1 MSETKKKQIA
11 IGVEDFKTIIE
22 KGGYFVDKTLMIK
35 QLIESQAMAT
45 LFTRPRRFG
54 KTLNQFM
61 IRRFFEDEITEKDEK
76 IDNGYLFDGLA
87 IGVSK
92 ITCGFSKINCG
103 MESWANG
110 NSPKSVVGRNRWI
123 LNKKMVKKSGNRVTF
138 GCLIWYKTYFL
149 YYLNFGPFTACFL
162 YGSLVLS
169 VRKQTFFHGLGTA
182 KMAAFFRCEK
192 RNRFRICSKFP

>member
-1 MSETKKKQIA
+1 MCSRKSHFLKKIRNEGRALCLQEMQA
-11 IGVEDFKTIIE
+11 YGGCEDRVK
-22 KGGYFVDKTLMIK
+22 V
-35 QLIESQAMAT
+35 
-45 LFTRPRRFG
+45 LFGFS
-54 KTLNQFM
+54 F
-61 IRRFFEDEITEKDEK
+61 
-76 IDNGYLFDGLA
+76 
-87 IGVSK
+87 GVSK

-162 YGSLVLS
+162 YGPLVLS
-169 VRKQTFFHGLGTA
+169 VRKQTSFHGLGTA

-192 RNRFRICSKFP
+192 RKRFRICSKFP

>member
-1 MSETKKKQIA
+1 MFDNLRPDSTRGIRQRAKKHAEQ
-11 IGVEDFKTIIE
+11 
-22 KGGYFVDKTLMIK
+22 
-35 QLIESQAMAT
+35 
-45 LFTRPRRFG
+45 PR
-54 KTLNQFM
+54 T
-61 IRRFFEDEITEKDEK
+61 
-76 IDNGYLFDGLA
+76 IDNMSREKHEKNYQNLILIAEA
-87 IGVSK
+87 IILVCILCVTVFGVSK

-162 YGSLVLS
+162 YGPLVLS
-169 VRKQTFFHGLGTA
+169 VRKQTSFHGLGTA

-192 RNRFRICSKFP
+192 RKRFRICSKFP

>member
-1 MSETKKKQIA
+1 MQNGSIDSFA
-11 IGVEDFKTIIE
+11 SMPAMNVRRSARCFCRDFKNITRR
-22 KGGYFVDKTLMIK
+22 YFLYNK
-35 QLIESQAMAT
+35 Q
-45 LFTRPRRFG
+45 
-54 KTLNQFM
+54 K
-61 IRRFFEDEITEKDEK
+61 
-76 IDNGYLFDGLA
+76 
-87 IGVSK
+87 GVSK

-123 LNKKMVKKSGNRVTF
+123 FNKKMVKKSGNRVTF

-162 YGSLVLS
+162 YGPLVLS
-169 VRKQTFFHGLGTA
+169 VRKQTSFHGLGTA

-192 RNRFRICSKFP
+192 RKRFRICSKFP

>member
-1 MSETKKKQIA
+1 M
-11 IGVEDFKTIIE
+11 KT
-22 KGGYFVDKTLMIK
+22 VSSLRRQHSSSVST
-35 QLIESQAMAT
+35 QAE
-45 LFTRPRRFG
+45 LGRKRNSNNP
-54 KTLNQFM
+54 
-61 IRRFFEDEITEKDEK
+61 FFEKLVCKHAKTHWETR
-76 IDNGYLFDGLA
+76 
-87 IGVSK
+87 VSK

-162 YGSLVLS
+162 YGPLVLS
-169 VRKQTFFHGLGTA
+169 VRKQTSFHALGTA

-192 RNRFRICSKFP
+192 RKRFRICSKFP

>member
-1 MSETKKKQIA
+1 MQPEHGQKQNNESLKNLY
-11 IGVEDFKTIIE
+11 VNTRR
-22 KGGYFVDKTLMIK
+22 
-35 QLIESQAMAT
+35 LI
-45 LFTRPRRFG
+45 G
-54 KTLNQFM
+54 KTPRWVFA
-61 IRRFFEDEITEKDEK
+61 
-76 IDNGYLFDGLA
+76 YLK
-87 IGVSK
+87 GVSK

-162 YGSLVLS
+162 YGPLVLS
-169 VRKQTFFHGLGTA
+169 LRKQTSFHGLGTA

-192 RNRFRICSKFP
+192 RKRFRICSKFP

>member
-1 MSETKKKQIA
+1 MPDVIA
-11 IGVEDFKTIIE
+11 ILNLQNDNDATEEVDAAIRAAE
-22 KGGYFVDKTLMIK
+22 K
-35 QLIESQAMAT
+35 EW
-45 LFTRPRRFG
+45 
-54 KTLNQFM
+54 
-61 IRRFFEDEITEKDEK
+61 
-76 IDNGYLFDGLA
+76 
-87 IGVSK
+87 VSK
-92 ITCGFSKINCG
+92 ITCGFSKNNCG

-162 YGSLVLS
+162 YGPLVLS
-169 VRKQTFFHGLGTA
+169 VRKQTSFHGLGTA

-192 RNRFRICSKFP
+192 RKWFRICSKFP

>member
-1 MSETKKKQIA
+1 MAGSSLGGTFRLILVKHVET
-11 IGVEDFKTIIE
+11 
-22 KGGYFVDKTLMIK
+22 
-35 QLIESQAMAT
+35 AMYKNKMYVMDADC
-45 LFTRPRRFG
+45 LR
-54 KTLNQFM
+54 N
-61 IRRFFEDEITEKDEK
+61 
-76 IDNGYLFDGLA
+76 
-87 IGVSK
+87 GVSK

-162 YGSLVLS
+162 YGPLVLS
-169 VRKQTFFHGLGTA
+169 VRKQTSFHGLGTA

-192 RNRFRICSKFP
+192 RKRFRICSKFP

>member
-1 MSETKKKQIA
+1 MKMMFQYLRSHRKSVALFSVCAA
-11 IGVEDFKTIIE
+11 ILTVLYI
-22 KGGYFVDKTLMIK
+22 
-35 QLIESQAMAT
+35 
-45 LFTRPRRFG
+45 
-54 KTLNQFM
+54 
-61 IRRFFEDEITEKDEK
+61 
-76 IDNGYLFDGLA
+76 LFDVNIRLIAYGWLVCSAVGLVLW
-87 IGVSK
+87 VSK

-162 YGSLVLS
+162 YGPL
-169 VRKQTFFHGLGTA
+169 RKQTSFHGLGTA

-192 RNRFRICSKFP
+192 RKWFRICSKFP

>member
-1 MSETKKKQIA
+1 MTKTASSPQKPHSSSASTQA
-11 IGVEDFKTIIE
+11 EPGRSKTHHE
-22 KGGYFVDKTLMIK
+22 NAKT
-35 QLIESQAMAT
+35 
-45 LFTRPRRFG
+45 RR
-54 KTLNQFM
+54 
-61 IRRFFEDEITEKDEK
+61 ISV
-76 IDNGYLFDGLA
+76 GLSR
-87 IGVSK
+87 VSK

-162 YGSLVLS
+162 YGPLVLS
-169 VRKQTFFHGLGTA
+169 LRKQTSFHGLGTA

-192 RNRFRICSKFP
+192 RKRFRICSKFP

>member
-1 MSETKKKQIA
+1 MKTANLLQKLHSNNVSTQAAHGQNKKSYEY
-11 IGVEDFKTIIE
+11 VTMII
-22 KGGYFVDKTLMIK
+22 
-35 QLIESQAMAT
+35 
-45 LFTRPRRFG
+45 RW
-54 KTLNQFM
+54 QFPADY
-61 IRRFFEDEITEKDEK
+61 R
-76 IDNGYLFDGLA
+76 
-87 IGVSK
+87 VSK

-162 YGSLVLS
+162 YGPLVLS
-169 VRKQTFFHGLGTA
+169 VRKQTSFHGLGTA

-192 RNRFRICSKFP
+192 RKRFRICSKFP

>member
-45 LFTRPRRFG
+45 LFTRPRCFG

-61 IRRFFEDEITEKDEK
+61 IRRFFEDEITEKGEK

-123 LNKKMVKKSGNRVTF
+123 FNKKMVKKSGNRVTF

-162 YGSLVLS
+162 YGPLVLS
-169 VRKQTFFHGLGTA
+169 VRKQTSFHGLGTA

-192 RNRFRICSKFP
+192 RKRFRICSKFP

>member
-1 MSETKKKQIA
+1 MQPEHGQKQNNESLKNLY
-11 IGVEDFKTIIE
+11 VKTRR
-22 KGGYFVDKTLMIK
+22 
-35 QLIESQAMAT
+35 LI
-45 LFTRPRRFG
+45 G
-54 KTLNQFM
+54 KTPRWVFA
-61 IRRFFEDEITEKDEK
+61 
-76 IDNGYLFDGLA
+76 YLK
-87 IGVSK
+87 GVSK

-162 YGSLVLS
+162 YGPLVLS
-169 VRKQTFFHGLGTA
+169 LRKQTSFHGLGTA

-192 RNRFRICSKFP
+192 RKRFRICSKFP

>member
-1 MSETKKKQIA
+1 MQIREQNLGE
-11 IGVEDFKTIIE
+11 IRHIMKTR
-22 KGGYFVDKTLMIK
+22 KPDGYPSGFRI
-35 QLIESQAMAT
+35 
-45 LFTRPRRFG
+45 FR
-54 KTLNQFM
+54 
-61 IRRFFEDEITEKDEK
+61 
-76 IDNGYLFDGLA
+76 
-87 IGVSK
+87 VSK

-103 MESWANG
+103 MESWANV

-162 YGSLVLS
+162 YGPLVLS
-169 VRKQTFFHGLGTA
+169 VRKQTSFHGLGTA

-192 RNRFRICSKFP
+192 RKRFRICSKFP

>member
-1 MSETKKKQIA
+1 MRHLGRALVRCLHRAQRRVNRIRENKKIRTDACGKRPA
-11 IGVEDFKTIIE
+11 SRAEKTN
-22 KGGYFVDKTLMIK
+22 
-35 QLIESQAMAT
+35 
-45 LFTRPRRFG
+45 TRR
-54 KTLNQFM
+54 
-61 IRRFFEDEITEKDEK
+61 
-76 IDNGYLFDGLA
+76 
-87 IGVSK
+87 VSK

-162 YGSLVLS
+162 YGPLVLS
-169 VRKQTFFHGLGTA
+169 VRKQTSFHGLGTA

-192 RNRFRICSKFP
+192 RKRFRICSKFP

>member
-1 MSETKKKQIA
+1 M
-11 IGVEDFKTIIE
+11 IIE
-22 KGGYFVDKTLMIK
+22 SIIEARRLHSAKTDKDVYIK
-35 QLIESQAMAT
+35 RSV
-45 LFTRPRRFG
+45 PRTKR
-54 KTLNQFM
+54 KNVEQSLQKEN
-61 IRRFFEDEITEKDEK
+61 R
-76 IDNGYLFDGLA
+76 
-87 IGVSK
+87 VSK

-162 YGSLVLS
+162 YGPL
-169 VRKQTFFHGLGTA
+169 RKQTSFHGLGTA

-192 RNRFRICSKFP
+192 RKWFRICSKFP

>member
-1 MSETKKKQIA
+1 MQPEHGQKQNNESLKNLY
-11 IGVEDFKTIIE
+11 VNTRR
-22 KGGYFVDKTLMIK
+22 
-35 QLIESQAMAT
+35 LI
-45 LFTRPRRFG
+45 G
-54 KTLNQFM
+54 KT
-61 IRRFFEDEITEKDEK
+61 R
-76 IDNGYLFDGLA
+76 
-87 IGVSK
+87 VSK

-162 YGSLVLS
+162 YGPLVLS
-169 VRKQTFFHGLGTA
+169 VRKQTSFHGLGTA

-192 RNRFRICSKFP
+192 RKRFRICSKFP

>member
-1 MSETKKKQIA
+1 MRALAWRNQNPISCHA
-11 IGVEDFKTIIE
+11 RPH
-22 KGGYFVDKTLMIK
+22 FVF
-35 QLIESQAMAT
+35 SS
-45 LFTRPRRFG
+45 FNPRVVR
-54 KTLNQFM
+54 LPW
-61 IRRFFEDEITEKDEK
+61 
-76 IDNGYLFDGLA
+76 
-87 IGVSK
+87 VSK

-162 YGSLVLS
+162 YGPLVLS
-169 VRKQTFFHGLGTA
+169 VRKQTSFHGLGTA

-192 RNRFRICSKFP
+192 RKRFRICSKFP

>member
-1 MSETKKKQIA
+1 MNVKAVVKVMNFHA
-11 IGVEDFKTIIE
+11 LLRVEASSKRA
-22 KGGYFVDKTLMIK
+22 LMY
-35 QLIESQAMAT
+35 QTMEEE
-45 LFTRPRRFG
+45 R
-54 KTLNQFM
+54 
-61 IRRFFEDEITEKDEK
+61 
-76 IDNGYLFDGLA
+76 
-87 IGVSK
+87 VSK

-162 YGSLVLS
+162 YGPLVLS
-169 VRKQTFFHGLGTA
+169 VRKQTSFHGLGTA

-192 RNRFRICSKFP
+192 RKRFRICSKFP

>member
-1 MSETKKKQIA
+1 MQNGIVDSFTHMPAMHGRHFARCFCRYSGNIASDISMHNKK
-11 IGVEDFKTIIE
+11 
-22 KGGYFVDKTLMIK
+22 
-35 QLIESQAMAT
+35 
-45 LFTRPRRFG
+45 
-54 KTLNQFM
+54 N
-61 IRRFFEDEITEKDEK
+61 TE
-76 IDNGYLFDGLA
+76 A
-87 IGVSK
+87 VRVSK

-110 NSPKSVVGRNRWI
+110 NFPKSVVGRNRWI

-162 YGSLVLS
+162 YGPLVLS
-169 VRKQTFFHGLGTA
+169 VRKQTSFHGLGTA

-192 RNRFRICSKFP
+192 RKRFRICSKFP

>member
-1 MSETKKKQIA
+1 MQPEHGQKQNNESLKNLY
-11 IGVEDFKTIIE
+11 VKTRR
-22 KGGYFVDKTLMIK
+22 
-35 QLIESQAMAT
+35 LI
-45 LFTRPRRFG
+45 G
-54 KTLNQFM
+54 KTPRWVFA
-61 IRRFFEDEITEKDEK
+61 
-76 IDNGYLFDGLA
+76 YLK
-87 IGVSK
+87 GVSK

-123 LNKKMVKKSGNRVTF
+123 FNKKMVKKSGNRVTF

-162 YGSLVLS
+162 YGPLVLS
-169 VRKQTFFHGLGTA
+169 VRKQTSFHGLGTA

-192 RNRFRICSKFP
+192 RKRFRICSKFP

>member
-1 MSETKKKQIA
+1 MLYGDGEQSDSGPMVKRSRHRPFTAVTRVRFPMESPLQR
-11 IGVEDFKTIIE
+11 VFR
-22 KGGYFVDKTLMIK
+22 YSLFSFFV
-35 QLIESQAMAT
+35 
-45 LFTRPRRFG
+45 R
-54 KTLNQFM
+54 
-61 IRRFFEDEITEKDEK
+61 
-76 IDNGYLFDGLA
+76 
-87 IGVSK
+87 VSK

-162 YGSLVLS
+162 YGPLVLS
-169 VRKQTFFHGLGTA
+169 VRKQTSFHGLGTA

-192 RNRFRICSKFP
+192 RKRFRICSKFP

>member
-1 MSETKKKQIA
+1 MRIVANEY
-11 IGVEDFKTIIE
+11 KTVVI
-22 KGGYFVDKTLMIK
+22 L
-35 QLIESQAMAT
+35 
-45 LFTRPRRFG
+45 R
-54 KTLNQFM
+54 
-61 IRRFFEDEITEKDEK
+61 
-76 IDNGYLFDGLA
+76 
-87 IGVSK
+87 VSK

-110 NSPKSVVGRNRWI
+110 NFPKSVVGRNRWI

-162 YGSLVLS
+162 YGPLVLS
-169 VRKQTFFHGLGTA
+169 VRKQTSFHGLGTA

-192 RNRFRICSKFP
+192 VSGQKGDSCYSGRKLARRHFSADTCQTRGNSHV

>member
-1 MSETKKKQIA
+1 MQPEHGQKQNNESLKNLY
-11 IGVEDFKTIIE
+11 VKTRR
-22 KGGYFVDKTLMIK
+22 
-35 QLIESQAMAT
+35 LI
-45 LFTRPRRFG
+45 G
-54 KTLNQFM
+54 KTPRWVFA
-61 IRRFFEDEITEKDEK
+61 
-76 IDNGYLFDGLA
+76 YLK
-87 IGVSK
+87 GVSK

-162 YGSLVLS
+162 YGPLVLS
-169 VRKQTFFHGLGTA
+169 VRKQTSFHGLGTA

-192 RNRFRICSKFP
+192 RKRFRICSKFP